1 MEQPP
6 WSFDDLQPQD
16 LSTSSIPNVVDLTRN
31 GSLNVKPC
39 DVHSADW
46 HPNSGLPSTQ
56 TTISSN
62 SSQQSADQ
70 IQPDNALSHTTVTL
84 SYVSSSP
91 INSASQPLTGLPP
104 ICKFS
109 LLPSC
114 EAEKGLRETTYT
126 LSQHY
131 LEHCDTPVDL
141 VTKAPEVDRLCL
153 PQEICELNGTVSSST
168 TRREEHGIPESA
180 ETSDSLENGR
190 DDSWSSLGVVS
201 LETDMTVLRTGNS
214 ETLLQVSKKE
224 EPVQNKEAAIELR
237 LLTRDCKSPLE
248 EPVCPSAT
256 SPCDLDHVL
265 MLPQASASPSGDNS
279 FPADEA
285 AWDDSITEGATF
297 HSTDENRQPVHPRRP
312 EPKPLTEDVCPL
324 GISEDKPNTLTT
336 PHMNGNVQER
346 KLPLR
351 SNRGVRL
358 QSLVMNINSSSYK
371 VSARVNTNANAS
383 KTRDSYAINPKKND
397 TLSNGKSR
405 SKAKAKHKV
414 VTPPKKAN
422 ANGIKM
428 HQCKNTTSNCVVHS
442 KKSNSKFTKAVP
454 EEVLYP
460 GHLPQ
465 VRSKRKN
472 SKKEP
477 HLVHSDPPSLEKKQ
491 ARCSPPAA
499 KESPKKSP
507 CSPKDPP
514 KSSAAKKKVARTPK
528 KRRKKRQ
535 PAPFFSIFAPRE
547 PEIKLRYVHYKEEKK
562 DSRYRHFSPFIRMQ
576 SSTSQCTVV
585 NDPEEVATQ
594 AKKGPREQEDHHSSF
609 ISGTVPNSSCLQ
621 LGRASTQGQRRGAL
635 VCCLCGLSANAMD
648 LGDLHGPYYPEGQRV
663 SRPKTST
670 LGSDLKDRK
679 NDYSDSDSSSCSVGG
694 RGKKRAANQWWQ
706 KGLPPTIAADDTGS
720 PAAVAKRARSEMWPA
735 DVEDWYSAPVLP
747 MEPREYWLH
756 EDCAIWSAGVFLVKG
771 RVYGLEETVKV
782 ARQTMCSACSGPGAT
797 LGCFF
802 KGCPSKYHYRCA
814 LEADCILIE
823 ENFSMKCKK
832 HKNKTL
838 KAPVGMHSDPRRKRP
853 P

>member
-1 MEQPP
+1 
-6 WSFDDLQPQD
+6 
-16 LSTSSIPNVVDLTRN
+16 
-31 GSLNVKPC
+31 
-39 DVHSADW
+39 
-46 HPNSGLPSTQ
+46 
-56 TTISSN
+56 
-62 SSQQSADQ
+62 
-70 IQPDNALSHTTVTL
+70 
-84 SYVSSSP
+84 
-91 INSASQPLTGLPP
+91 
-104 ICKFS
+104 
-109 LLPSC
+109 
-114 EAEKGLRETTYT
+114 
-126 LSQHY
+126 
-131 LEHCDTPVDL
+131 
-141 VTKAPEVDRLCL
+141 
-153 PQEICELNGTVSSST
+153 
-168 TRREEHGIPESA
+168 
-180 ETSDSLENGR
+180 
-190 DDSWSSLGVVS
+190 
-201 LETDMTVLRTGNS
+201 
-214 ETLLQVSKKE
+214 
-224 EPVQNKEAAIELR
+224 
-237 LLTRDCKSPLE
+237 
-248 EPVCPSAT
+248 
-256 SPCDLDHVL
+256 

-285 AWDDSITEGATF
+285 AWDGSITEGA
-297 HSTDENRQPVHPRRP
+297 SLDSSDENRQPRRP
-312 EPKPLTEDVCPL
+312 EPKPLIDLTDDVCPS
-324 GISEDKPNTLTT
+324 GISGDKADALTT
-336 PHMNGNVQER
+336 PHMNGNVSAPQER

-358 QSLVMNINSSSYK
+358 QSLVININSSSYK
-371 VSARVNTNANAS
+371 VSGRVNTNADAS
-383 KTRDSYAINPKKND
+383 KTRDSDAINPKKNG

-414 VTPPKKAN
+414 VTPPRK
-422 ANGIKM
+422 G
-428 HQCKNTTSNCVVHS
+428 HQCKTITSNCVVHS
-442 KKSNSKFTKAVP
+442 KKSNGKFTKAMP
-454 EEVLYP
+454 EEVPYP

-465 VRSKRKN
+465 VRSNCSSPVLKN

-477 HLVHSDPPSLEKKQ
+477 DLVHSDPPSLEKKQ
-491 ARCSPPAA
+491 ARCSPPPPAAA

-535 PAPFFSIFAPRE
+535 PAPFFPIFAPRE

-562 DSRYRHFSPFIRMQ
+562 DSRYLHFSPFIRLHGQQ
-576 SSTSQCTVV
+576 SSTSQCSVV
-585 NDPEEVATQ
+585 NYPEEVATQ
-594 AKKGPREQEDHHSSF
+594 AKKGPREQEDHHHHHHSSF
-609 ISGTVPNSSCLQ
+609 LSGTLPNTSCLQ

-635 VCCLCGLSANAMD
+635 ICCLCALSANAMD

-663 SRPKTST
+663 SRPETST
-670 LGSDLKDRK
+670 LRSDLKDRK

-706 KGLPPTIAADDTGS
+706 KGLPPTAAADDPGS
-720 PAAVAKRARSEMWPA
+720 PAAAKRARSQMWPA

-802 KGCPSKYHYRCA
+802 KGCPNKYHYRCA
-814 LEADCILIE
+814 LEADCVLVE

-853 P
+853 S

>member
-6 WSFDDLQPQD
+6 WSFDDLQPED
-16 LSTSSIPNVVDLTRN
+16 LSTSSIPNVLDLTRN

-39 DVHSADW
+39 HACHVHSADW
-46 HPNSGLPSTQ
+46 LPNSALASTQ
-56 TTISSN
+56 TTA
-62 SSQQSADQ
+62 SSQQSADP

-84 SYVSSSP
+84 SYVSTSP
-91 INSASQPLTGLPP
+91 INSASQPRTGLPP

-114 EAEKGLRETTYT
+114 EAEKGLRESTYT
-126 LSQHY
+126 LNQHY

-141 VTKAPEVDRLCL
+141 VTKTPEVDRLCL
-153 PQEICELNGTVSSST
+153 PREICERNGTAGSST
-168 TRREEHGIPESA
+168 TSGEERGIPESA
-180 ETSDSLENGR
+180 ETSGR
-190 DDSWSSLGVVS
+190 DDSWSSVGVVS
-201 LETDMTVLRTGNS
+201 LETDMTVLRTGIS

-224 EPVQNKEAAIELR
+224 EAVQNKEAAIELGF
-237 LLTRDCKSPLE
+237 LTGECQSPLE

-256 SPCDLDHVL
+256 SPCDLEEVL
-265 MLPQASASPSGDNS
+265 MLPQASAPPSRDNS

-285 AWDDSITEGATF
+285 GSIAEGARLD
-297 HSTDENRQPVHPRRP
+297 SSDENGHPRRP
-312 EPKPLTEDVCPL
+312 QPEPLTEDVCPS
-324 GISEDKPNTLTT
+324 GISEDKANALTA
-336 PHMNGNVQER
+336 HERVNGNVSAPQER

-358 QSLVMNINSSSYK
+358 QSLVMTINSSSYK
-371 VSARVNTNANAS
+371 VSGRVDTNADAS
-383 KTRDSYAINPKKND
+383 KTGDSYAMNPKKTG

-414 VTPPKKAN
+414 VTPRKKAE
-422 ANGIKM
+422 ANGIPM
-428 HQCKNTTSNCVVHS
+428 HQCKTTTSDCVVPS
-442 KKSNSKFTKAVP
+442 KKSNSKFTKAMA
-454 EEVLYP
+454 EEVPNP

-465 VRSKRKN
+465 VRSECSSPVSRN
-472 SKKEP
+472 SQKEP
-477 HLVHSDPPSLEKKQ
+477 DLVHSDPPSLEKKQ

-499 KESPKKSP
+499 PKKSP

-514 KSSAAKKKVARTPK
+514 RSSAAKKKVARTPK
-528 KRRKKRQ
+528 KRRKKRP
-535 PAPFFSIFAPRE
+535 PAPYFSIFAPKE

-562 DSRYRHFSPFIRMQ
+562 EPRYHHFSPFVRLHGQ
-576 SSTSQCTVV
+576 QASTSQCTVV
-585 NDPEEVATQ
+585 NYPEEVATQ
-594 AKKGPREQEDHHSSF
+594 AKKGPREQQEDHHSSF
-609 ISGTVPNSSCLQ
+609 LSGTVPNTSCLR

-635 VCCLCGLSANAMD
+635 ICCLCALSANAMD

-663 SRPKTST
+663 SRAKTST
-670 LGSDLKDRK
+670 LGSDLKERK
-679 NDYSDSDSSSCSVGG
+679 NDDSDSDSSSCSVGG
-694 RGKKRAANQWWQ
+694 RGKKRAANQWWR
-706 KGLPPTIAADDTGS
+706 KGLPPTDDG
-720 PAAVAKRARSEMWPA
+720 PAAAAAKRARSQMWPA

-782 ARQTMCSACSGPGAT
+782 ARQTTCSACSGPGAT

-802 KGCPSKYHYRCA
+802 KGCPNKYHYRCA
-814 LEADCILIE
+814 LEADCVLVE

-838 KAPVGMHSDPRRKRP
+838 KAPAGGMHSDPRRKRAS
-853 P
+853 